1 MYGSNQ
7 DSGCSIYNKSFLNDL
22 QTYRVEYENLSSN
35 KIQIIYDD
43 GMDPTVDVSSKTFD
57 IEINMSGLNTIISE
71 TEDLYDD
78 SSEQRHVTGMWYP
91 AFITVDQSDQNKKGI
106 IDKIDFKEP
115 SLGINSFIKFVGK
128 FNSWTTK
135 DTNGSEV
142 DRNMESDWR
151 LTNKYNNFM
160 PQHGIL
166 CWYKKSMPTGL
177 VFRDMPIGSIFY
189 PYGQPDTGLA
199 IASGHFYQKTDHR
212 TAKDLGVDRSQIDG
226 TNITFTEDQELI
238 NFLGHIRGSGDNNF
252 PYQVKGQSSIEA
264 DFAHRGWNLP
274 SFFDNNVD
282 SIYIPDGEAFA
293 FYDNQVDRDRTQLRS
308 LPSFSYLSP
317 SLHNIYREVFHALY
331 PYDREDVK
339 EAEAT
344 AVDIIKDT
352 YNITYGYGQMT
363 EREAR
368 AFNLLC
374 NFLSTAPQI
383 DRVTINSYS
392 DVYNKIY
399 PLIWSFIHEG
409 AILSGASDQFSA
421 IAKLIRKIINIAS
434 DSQYVKINN
443 TSPESAVD
451 NPISLFHR
459 ITSKYAPELTLQPNE
474 DTNLVYVDTIEGSL
488 IHYTFSNIA
497 STYYDPE
504 TNDIDNTLYNNYEI
518 SLSSVDSS
526 KFLSYST
533 DFTSS
538 GTEAQILGAEG
549 DRSTN
554 KTLYYADAGIPA
566 KYDTVLYLGS
576 GYLHTGVSIPEN
588 LRNYSEGS
596 SYSTS
601 YDDTTFKDP
610 IGPDFDT
617 QYSWKIK
624 KGPYGLRFHNLDSV
638 SVFGT
643 PFRFG
648 TYNNSNDA
656 EPGFAMYASG
666 CQTERN
672 WVDSLPGFPE
682 GGYLSSCAGN
692 EDLSTWEIECTRNVG
707 AFSQVD
713 RVIFTTH
720 YNYLLDADLSNN
732 YQGDDGIIQFRKINC
747 GIANSIGFDKAG
759 IVWLIDTP
767 HFINIGDIS
776 FNDGGN
782 SECLR
787 AKDVKLFIDAS
798 GQNDQLFKQA
808 VVKDL
813 NLQLT
818 YKPGNT
824 TVGLYSLNISHLRS
838 YCYPN
843 CASTY
848 EEKVFRKKPLWL
860 TDPDDLDVLYT
871 RGHNLTRGDI
881 IAYEV
886 DENGSTTSNSTEF
899 TWHNDSDKVAVDV
912 PVYPYG
918 DYNNRSAIL
927 GNTMIPDHIP
937 GGAAFFLDKRNP
949 VLDPTGIF
957 CYRENL
963 PITGNEILLDK
974 GLFLPNLGFVYPE
987 HYAFI
992 DNRSYA
998 LEDRTEKYRTHI
1010 FDGRGFY
1017 DLRPNATYY
1026 SSSLAGP
1033 SGEKAYLNTIK
1044 SSIYINPE
1052 KYVDARTFGGGDNR
1066 RKADLYGYKEGSWP
1080 PAKDASMYLRGNSTS
1095 SGYDE
1100 ELSTGELEESYD
1112 LYESESLEKLI
1123 KNIEVNLNFLNYQN
1137 PQNLRF
1143 ILEMYHGEEETPY
1156 QNTYSMIDQGTVE
1169 STPAMQKYITDL
1181 EKIHA
1186 FGKICLLNL
1195 ESIKNYQPNYVLRFS
1210 DFYNKYTMGQTREKY
1225 NSEASIGMEMP
1236 HQSTSS
1242 NLLDHNNE
1250 EKLPPTLCA
1259 SSRLGDTWA
1268 GSEGADGG
1276 YPYISLEGLDNS
1288 YLVMINAI
1296 KNNSKLNSK
1305 FSLSKFRGKK
1315 LGSLKAKLRVD
1326 VLNPFDYRTTIMD
1339 NLLSNDIL
1347 SNLKSTDKRTTSNT
1361 INNSLCNWELIVHVD
1376 DEPDYH
1382 RKDTLGKI
1390 DYKKRDYVQNS
1401 LGPFNYIFKPNKKIV
1416 PSININAP
1424 YKYIT
1429 GVSDCSY
1436 YDALNDLLGDTLA
1449 DLVGF
1454 PNLLSYLL
1462 LVASF
1467 FGVTTG
1473 LGAMNG
1479 LITLSTFY
1487 GNGGINDPIVG
1498 YFIRQA
1504 IAQRVADLNR
1514 QYYRPVYRNFSF
1526 GKSDTVVVGL
1536 SNNKSAWYVSEVPIF
1551 SYNNTPAGKT
1561 EELIYV
1567 KLHKH
1572 SVFSGLGSFYYKK
1585 LSYPSDLDIINC
1597 NYIIDEEV
1605 TTLAGTP
1612 EVTVTIKSDTHPDE
1626 QNKTVQLKAG
1636 DVVKLTKQSDVT
1648 YNGYWLVRPDS
1659 WVSFLSNSDGSEI
1672 FKINHKIGHTS
1683 FDNDTSSE
1691 GQAFNTLSY
1700 SSNPNIEVT
1709 INSEPDYDAESEAI
1723 NPIIRTTTIKN
1734 TSYYTQ
1740 NNISITNNIPTGA
1753 ELQDVGDAQTASNT
1767 SSRDFLN
1774 NNTWIVET
1782 LAPSATEWLRL
1793 RLQEI
1798 APAEEED
1805 DSAGDGGAPPPPP
1818 PPGLPEEES
1827 STSDITTKHIII
1839 DGYRGYYFFDI
1850 GQTVLDGSNTEA
1862 VITNKSL
1869 IATNAGYKTILSFE
1883 EPVYPEGRLGLPATS
1898 CNSILV
1904 FNPTYNTSD
1913 NKSDW
1918 TSNIDNIYKWPMEE
1932 HKQGLRTNNYN
1943 SYSTA
1948 TAEGSIGYGTD
1959 VVRPGKLD
1967 TEQKI
1972 NESFSLYE
1980 QANNSVN
1987 DYYKYFN
1994 FNLNNG
2000 TYFTFNQSD
2009 SLGDKLRAYR
2019 YSIEDIGLYSTDV
2032 VSKEF
2037 SLLERTAYDANTT
2050 PDPKNYDEFKS
2061 VDINNTYQPIY
2072 LALEQLAQQDF
2083 IEIKTNKLFNQE
2095 DINIADTG
2103 TITIDADL
2111 NFNNKVVRFDS
2122 DNYSRMIDFYD
2133 EITGTGDYIYNNITE
2148 AMDGNNIRALNAFY
2162 NTLSAD
2168 PIKCYSSNDY
2178 NFEDCPAMNVKQR
2191 IVAKKKEADD
2201 IFHASGIATTSTTVA
2216 AHISGLALFANG
2228 GIEIKYND
2236 TDLYWIHIDPE
2247 NGCFVSNEMSVK
2259 IPVSTELQVL
2269 PINRSVQ
2276 GTVLI
2281 EDSQMSP
2288 LDNNFS
2294 NYAIPDKDTGQVKL
2308 TDRNGGNYLIEYTD
2322 TKQQEIKNAWLQV
2335 DPTLNFSNMVDIS
2348 IGSTS
2353 TSQVDINKM
2362 MFGYG
2367 ESFNDTLFAWEDFYE
2382 RPAAL
2387 GSTYIDYQLKEVIDF
2402 GKPVYMKFRVMPPRK
2417 LKSHDQRFKRYLPT
2431 SDGGLGTSVIPPSTN
2446 YDLAADFY
2454 CWRCVDHD
2462 GEYVDTP
2469 PFYQMMNEM
2478 IFRGFF
2484 GSNDKIEQTNKT
2496 ILTSQEPW
2504 EWIPY
2509 DFKPVQSSA
2518 EAIEGN
2524 SRGYVVEICNANA
2537 ITDDNLDIVWNGS
2550 TVFSS
2555 ANMVVD
2561 PDGSVYPS
2569 YRLYFLDGTSIGQ
2582 ADLIMSKS
2590 GACNINDVRGRVTL
2604 SPSEFLESNEIQVIP
2619 VVDQDHGNW
2628 GTVVTYKLNQDCG
2641 FGASVFDSQTYLF
2654 DGAEP
2659 NTSTIPLS

>member
-1 MYGSNQ
+1 MYGSNK
-7 DSGCSIYNKSFLNDL
+7 DSGCSLYNKSFLNDL
-22 QTYRVEYENLSSN
+22 ETHRIEYKNLNSN
-35 KIQIIYDD
+35 EIQIIYDD
-43 GMDPTVDVSSKTFD
+43 GMDATVDVSSKTFD
-57 IEINMSGLNTIISE
+57 IDINVSKLNTIISE
-71 TEDLYDD
+71 TEDIYDN
-78 SSEQRHVTGMWYP
+78 STEQRHVTGMWYP

-106 IDKIDFKEP
+106 IDKIDFQEP
-115 SLGINSFIKFVGK
+115 SLGINSFVKFVGK
-128 FNSWTTK
+128 FNSWRTK
-135 DTNGSEV
+135 DTDGNEA

-166 CWYKKSMPTGL
+166 CWYKKSLPTGL
-177 VFRDMPIGSIFY
+177 VFRDIPIGSIFY
-189 PYGQPDTGLA
+189 PYGQPDSGLE

-212 TAKDLGVDRSQIDG
+212 TAKDLGVDRSQIDS

-238 NFLGHIRGSGDNNF
+238 NFLGYIRGSGDNNF

-293 FYDNQVDRDRTQLRS
+293 FYDNKVDRDRTQQRS

-344 AVDIIKDT
+344 AIDSVKET

-392 DVYNKIY
+392 DAYYKIF
-399 PLIWSFIHEG
+399 PLIRSFIREG
-409 AILSGASDQFSA
+409 AIFSGASDQFTA
-421 IAKLIRKIINIAS
+421 IAKLIRKIINITS
-434 DSQYVKINN
+434 DNQYVKINN
-443 TSPESAVD
+443 TSPENAVD

-459 ITSKYAPELTLQPNE
+459 ITSKYAPELTLQPDQ
-474 DTNLVYVDTIEGSL
+474 DTNLVYVDTIEDSL
-488 IHYTFSNIA
+488 IHYTFTNFCT
-497 STYYDPE
+497 TYYDPA
-504 TNDIDNTLYNNYEI
+504 TNDIDETLYNNYEI
-518 SLSSVDSS
+518 SLSTLDTS

-538 GTEAQILGAEG
+538 GTEAQILGAEE

-554 KTLYYADAGIPA
+554 KTLYYADVGVPA

-576 GYLHTGVSIPEN
+576 GYIHTGVHIPEN
-588 LRNYSEGS
+588 VRHYSES
-596 SYSTS
+596 SNYSTS

-638 SVFGT
+638 SIFGT

-666 CQTERN
+666 CAETT
-672 WVDSLPGFPE
+672 DDE
-682 GGYLSSCAGN
+682 GNVTCAGN
-692 EDLSTWEIECTRNVG
+692 GDQTTWEIECTRNIG

-713 RVIFTTH
+713 RVLFTTESFFD
-720 YNYLLDADLSNN
+720 LPPDLSDN

-787 AKDVKLFIDAS
+787 AKDVKLFIDAN
-798 GQNDQLFKQA
+798 GQYDQLFKEGIRR
-808 VVKDL
+808 DL

-824 TVGLYSLNISHLRS
+824 KVGLYALNISHLRS
-838 YCYPN
+838 RCHPN

-899 TWHNDSDKVAVDV
+899 TWHDDSDKIAVDV
-912 PVYPYG
+912 SVYPYG
-918 DYNNRSAIL
+918 DYANPAAIL
-927 GNTMIPDHIP
+927 GDTTIPDHDPTESSGLIL
-937 GGAAFFLDKRNP
+937 GKRNN

-963 PITGNEILLDK
+963 PITGNEIPLDK
-974 GLFLPNLGFVYPE
+974 GLFLPNSGFIYPE
-987 HYAFI
+987 DAAFI
-992 DNRSYA
+992 NNRSYA
-998 LEDRTEKYRTHI
+998 LEDRTEKYRTHV

-1017 DLRPNATYY
+1017 DLRPNVTYY
-1026 SSSLAGP
+1026 SPAGVEY
-1033 SGEKAYLNTIK
+1033 EKSHLNTIK

-1052 KYVDARTFGGGDNR
+1052 KYVDQRTFGGGDNR
-1066 RKADLYGYKEGSWP
+1066 RKSDLYGYKEGSWP
-1080 PAKDASMYLRGNSTS
+1080 PAKDASMYLRGESTS

-1100 ELSTGELEESYD
+1100 KLSTGELEESYD

-1143 ILEMYHGEEETPY
+1143 ILEMYHGEEETLY
-1156 QNTYSMIDQGTVE
+1156 QNTYSTIDQGTVE
-1169 STPAMQKYITDL
+1169 STPAMKKYITDL

-1195 ESIKNYQPNYVLRFS
+1195 ECIKNYQPNYVLRFS

-1225 NSEASIGMEMP
+1225 NTEGHSGMEMP

-1259 SSRLGDTWA
+1259 SSRLGDFWE

-1276 YPYISLEGLDNS
+1276 YPYVNLEGINNS

-1347 SNLKSTDKRTTSNT
+1347 SNLQSTDKRTTSNT

-1390 DYKKRDYVQNS
+1390 DYKRKDYVQNS
-1401 LGPFNYIFKPNKKIV
+1401 LGPFNYIFKPDKTIV
-1416 PSININAP
+1416 PNININAP

-1479 LITLSTFY
+1479 LIALSTFY

-1498 YFIRQA
+1498 YFIKQA

-1514 QYYRPVYRNFSF
+1514 QYYRPVYRNFTF

-1551 SYNNTPAGKT
+1551 SYNNTPAAKA
-1561 EELIYV
+1561 EELIYI

-1585 LSYPSDLDIINC
+1585 LNYPSDLDIINC

-1605 TTLAGTP
+1605 SILSGTP
-1612 EVTVTIKSDTHPDE
+1612 TIKVKINSDTHPD
-1626 QNKTVQLKAG
+1626 QKNKTVQLKAG
-1636 DVVKLTKQSDVT
+1636 DIVKLTKQSDAT
-1648 YNGYWLVRPDS
+1648 YNDYWLVRNDD

-1672 FKINHKIGHTS
+1672 FKINHKIGHSS
-1683 FDNDTSSE
+1683 FIEQEGSE
-1691 GQAFNTLSY
+1691 IHHT
-1700 SSNPNIEVT
+1700 
-1709 INSEPDYDAESEAI
+1709 
-1723 NPIIRTTTIKN
+1723 
-1734 TSYYTQ
+1734 
-1740 NNISITNNIPTGA
+1740 
-1753 ELQDVGDAQTASNT
+1753 
-1767 SSRDFLN
+1767 
-1774 NNTWIVET
+1774 
-1782 LAPSATEWLRL
+1782 
-1793 RLQEI
+1793 
-1798 APAEEED
+1798 
-1805 DSAGDGGAPPPPP
+1805 
-1818 PPGLPEEES
+1818 
-1827 STSDITTKHIII
+1827 II
-1839 DGYRGYYFFDI
+1839 DGYRAYYFFDVNQI
-1850 GQTVLDGSNTEA
+1850 VLDGSNNEVT
-1862 VITNKSL
+1862 ISNKSL
-1869 IATNAGYKTILSFE
+1869 IATNTGYKTILSFE
-1883 EPVYPEGRLGLPATS
+1883 EPVYPEGRLGLPSTS

-1904 FNPTYNTSD
+1904 FNPTYTTSNNT
-1913 NKSDW
+1913 SDW
-1918 TSNIDNIYKWPMEE
+1918 TSDIDQIYKWPMEE
-1932 HKQGLRTNNYN
+1932 HKQGLRTNNYK
-1943 SYSTA
+1943 SYDTA

-1959 VVRPGKLD
+1959 VVRYGVLD

-1980 QANNSVN
+1980 QSNNSVN

-2000 TYFTFNQSD
+2000 TYFTFSQSD
-2009 SLGDKLRAYR
+2009 SLGDQLRAYR
-2019 YSIEDIGLYSTDV
+2019 YSIQDIGLYSPDV

-2037 SLLERTAYDANTT
+2037 SLLDRAAYDANIT
-2050 PDPKNYDEFKS
+2050 PDPEHYDEFKS
-2061 VDINNTYQPIY
+2061 INIDHIYEPIH

-2083 IEIKTNKLFNQE
+2083 IEIKTNKFFNQE
-2095 DINIADTG
+2095 DVDIPDTG

-2111 NFNNKVVRFDS
+2111 NFNNKVVRFSS
-2122 DNYSRMIDFYD
+2122 DNYSDMINFYD
-2133 EITGTGDYIYNNITE
+2133 EITGTGNYVYNNITE
-2148 AMDGNNIRALNAFY
+2148 AMAGNNIRALNSFY
-2162 NTLSAD
+2162 NSLAAD
-2168 PIKCYSSNDY
+2168 PIECYSSGTYSFDN
-2178 NFEDCPAMNVKQR
+2178 CPAMNVKQR
-2191 IVAKKKEADD
+2191 IISKQKEAEE
-2201 IFHASGIATTSTTVA
+2201 IFHASGIATTKTTVA
-2216 AHISGLALFANG
+2216 AHISGLAVFANG
-2228 GIEIKYND
+2228 GIEIKYSD
-2236 TDLYWIHIDPE
+2236 TDYYWIHVDPE
-2247 NGCFVSNEMSVK
+2247 NGCFISNEMSVK
-2259 IPVSTELQVL
+2259 IPVSTEFQVL

-2276 GTVLI
+2276 GTVII

-2294 NYAIPDKDTGQVKL
+2294 NYAIPDKDTGEVKL
-2308 TDRNGGNYLIEYTD
+2308 TDRNGGDYLIEYTEQ
-2322 TKQQEIKNAWLQV
+2322 KQQQIKDAWLEV
-2335 DPTLNFSNMVDIS
+2335 DPTLDFSNMVDIS

-2362 MFGYG
+2362 MFGYN

-2387 GSTYIDYQLKEVIDF
+2387 GATYIDYQLKEVIDF
-2402 GKPVYMKFRVMPPRK
+2402 NSPIYMKFRVMPPRK
-2417 LKSHDQRFKRYLPT
+2417 LKYHDQRFKRFLPT
-2431 SDGGLGTSVIPPSTN
+2431 SDGGLGKSVLPPSTN
-2446 YDLAADFY
+2446 YDLATDFY

-2462 GEYVDTP
+2462 GEYVETP
-2469 PFYQMMNEM
+2469 PFYRMMNEM

-2484 GSNDKIEQTNKT
+2484 GSADKVEQTNKT
-2496 ILTSQEPW
+2496 ILTAQEPW

-2509 DFKPVQSSA
+2509 DFKPVTSVLDGYA
-2518 EAIEGN
+2518 GGKE
-2524 SRGYVVEICNANA
+2524 YVVEICNANG
-2537 ITDDNLDIVWNGS
+2537 ITDDDLEIKWNGQ
-2550 TVFSS
+2550 VLFS
-2555 ANMVVD
+2555 AADMIVD
-2561 PDGSVYPS
+2561 PDYSAYPS
-2569 YRLYFLDGTSIGQ
+2569 YRLYFLDGTTIAQ
-2582 ADLIMSKS
+2582 ADSLISEA
-2590 GACNINDVRGRVTL
+2590 GACYTSDVRGRQTF
-2604 SPSEFLESNEIQVIP
+2604 SMSEFLNQNEIQITP
-2619 VVDQDHGNW
+2619 VLNRKHGNW
-2628 GTVVTYKLNQDCG
+2628 GTVKTYRLDGACG
-2641 FGASVFDSQTYLF
+2641 GESSVVIDSQEYLF
-2654 DGAEP
+2654 TT
-2659 NTSTIPLS
+2659 NLTSYIPLSNT